1 MVHSLTYYGTG
12 DGMMGG
18 KRILKGSVFLLLTG
32 VLAISPMHLAD
43 RELTAGA
50 DDEYA
55 PLVSE
60 INQILQDERLDGALA
75 GVSIREADTGER
87 IYDHF
92 GDTRLIPASNIKL
105 FTAAAAFETLGED
118 YRFST
123 EIHTD
128 GIIKGKLLKGNLYLK
143 GKGDPTLLQEDF
155 EEFAQELKSQGI
167 EKIKGDLI
175 GDDTWYDDVRL
186 SEDITWQ
193 DEVYYYGA
201 QVSALTASPNEDYDA
216 GSLIVEVNP
225 GDSAGAEPKVSMS
238 PETDY
243 VTIVNQAQTVPADQP
258 KTVSISREHGTN
270 EIIVEGNIPVE
281 GSRTREWIAV
291 DEPSG
296 YALDLFENA
305 LLAEGIEWAG
315 KHTLE
320 MGVTPEG
327 STLLLEHESMTLA
340 EFSIPFMKLSNN
352 GHGEVLVKE
361 MGRVVQGEGSW
372 EAGLEVM
379 EDVAGTVGVNTDT
392 ILLRDGSGMSH
403 VNLIP
408 VNEVSQLLVGVQN
421 KSWFDSYLN
430 ALPVAGNAERFVGGT
445 LRNRMKE
452 TAAQENV
459 RAKTG
464 TLTAVSA
471 LSGYATTKDGKPLI
485 FSIIINNDLASV
497 TPIEDAIATAIAE
510 SGEEQ

>member
-1 MVHSLTYYGTG
+1 MAGKKFLAGAIFLMVTG
-12 DGMMGG
+12 A
-18 KRILKGSVFLLLTG
+18 
-32 VLAISPMHLAD
+32 LAISPLQFA
-43 RELTAGA
+43 EQEITAGA

-55 PLVSE
+55 SLANE

-75 GVSIREADTGER
+75 GVSIRDAETGEK

-92 GDTRLIPASNIKL
+92 GDTRLVPASNIKL

-118 YRFST
+118 YRFTT

-128 GIIKGKLLKGNLYLK
+128 GAVKGKMLKGNLYLK

-167 EKIKGDLI
+167 QKIKGDLI

-193 DEVYYYGA
+193 DEIYYYGA

-225 GDSAGAEPKVSMS
+225 GDSAGIEPKVSLA
-238 PETDY
+238 PQTDY
-243 VTIVNQAQTVPADQP
+243 VTIVNRAKTVAADQP
-258 KTVSISREHGTN
+258 KTVSISRKHGTN
-270 EIIVEGNIPVE
+270 QIVVEGNIPLE

-320 MGVTPEG
+320 MGETPDD
-327 STLLLEHESMTLA
+327 STLLVEHESMSLA
-340 EFSIPFMKLSNN
+340 ELSIPFMKLSNN
-352 GHGEVLVKE
+352 GHGEVLAKE
-361 MGRVVQGEGSW
+361 MGRAVKGEGSW

-379 EDVAGTVGVNTDT
+379 EDVAGTLGVNTDT

-403 VNLIP
+403 VNLMP
-408 VNEVSQLLVGVQN
+408 VNEISQLLFGVQ
-421 KSWFDSYLN
+421 SRPWYGSYLN
-430 ALPVAGNAERFVGGT
+430 SLPVAADAERFVGGT

-452 TAAQENV
+452 TAAQQNV
-459 RAKTG
+459 KAKTG

-510 SGEEQ
+510 SGKEQ

>member
-1 MVHSLTYYGTG
+1 MDTVLHYLTYYGTG
-12 DGMMGG
+12 DVVMTRKNMM
-18 KRILKGSVFLLLTG
+18 KSFVALLLVT
-32 VLAISPMHLAD
+32 VIMVY
-43 RELTAGA
+43 LTDYENKAGA
-50 DDEYA
+50 DGEYA

-60 INQILQDERLDGALA
+60 INEILHDERLDGALI
-75 GVSIREADTGER
+75 GVSIRKADTGEK

-92 GDTRLIPASNIKL
+92 GDTRLIPASNMKL

-118 YRFST
+118 YRFTT

-128 GIIKGKLLKGNLYLK
+128 GTIKGDMLKGNLYLK

-155 EEFAQELKSQGI
+155 EKFARELKSQGI
-167 EKIKGDLI
+167 QKIKGDLI
-175 GDDTWYDDVRL
+175 GDDTWYDKVRL

-201 QVSALTASPNEDYDA
+201 QVSALTASPNNDYDA
-216 GSLIVEVNP
+216 GSLIIEVN
-225 GDSAGAEPKVSMS
+225 AGGAVGEEPKVSLT

-243 VTIVNQAQTVPADQP
+243 VTIINKAKTVSVDQA

-270 EIIVEGNIPVE
+270 QIIIEGNIPVD
-281 GSRTREWIAV
+281 GSRKREWIAV

-315 KHTLE
+315 KYTMKME
-320 MGVTPEG
+320 ETPEN
-327 STLLLEHESMTLA
+327 STLLLEHHSMTLA
-340 EFSIPFMKLSNN
+340 ELSIPFMKLSNN

-361 MGRVVQGEGSW
+361 MGRLIEGQGSW
-372 EAGLEVM
+372 EAGLSVM
-379 EDVAGTVGVNTDT
+379 ENVAETLGVNTNT

-408 VNEVSQLLVGVQN
+408 TNEISQLLFGIRS
-421 KSWFDSYLN
+421 KEWFNSYIN
-430 ALPVAGNAERFVGGT
+430 ALPVAGNTERFVGGT

-452 TAAQENV
+452 TAAQQNV
-459 RAKTG
+459 KAKTG

-471 LSGYATTKDGKPLI
+471 LSGYVTTKDEEPLI

-497 TPIEDAIATAIAE
+497 TAIEDAIATAIAE
-510 SGEEQ
+510 SSE

>member
-1 MVHSLTYYGTG
+1 
-12 DGMMGG
+12 MGG
-18 KRILKGSVFLLLTG
+18 KKFVAGAIFLMVTG
-32 VLAISPMHLAD
+32 ALAISPLQFA
-43 RELTAGA
+43 EQEITAGA

-55 PLVSE
+55 SLANE

-75 GVSIREADTGER
+75 GVSIRDAETGEK

-92 GDTRLIPASNIKL
+92 GDTRLVPASNIKL

-118 YRFST
+118 YRFTT

-128 GIIKGKLLKGNLYLK
+128 GAVKGKMLKGNLYLK

-155 EEFAQELKSQGI
+155 EEFAQELKNQGI
-167 EKIKGDLI
+167 QKIKGDLI

-193 DEVYYYGA
+193 DEIYYYGA

-225 GDSAGAEPKVSMS
+225 GDSAGIEPKVSLA
-238 PETDY
+238 PQTDY
-243 VTIVNQAQTVPADQP
+243 VTIVNRAKTVAADQP
-258 KTVSISREHGTN
+258 KTVSISRKHGTN
-270 EIIVEGNIPVE
+270 QIVVEGNIPVE
-281 GSRTREWIAV
+281 GSRMREWIAV

-320 MGVTPEG
+320 MGETPDD
-327 STLLLEHESMTLA
+327 STLLVEHESMSLA
-340 EFSIPFMKLSNN
+340 ELSIPFMKLSNN
-352 GHGEVLVKE
+352 GHGEVLAKE
-361 MGRVVQGEGSW
+361 MGRAVKGEGSW

-379 EDVAGTVGVNTDT
+379 EDVAGTLGVNTDT

-403 VNLIP
+403 VNLMP
-408 VNEVSQLLVGVQN
+408 VNEISQLLFGVQ
-421 KSWFDSYLN
+421 SRPWYGSYLN
-430 ALPVAGNAERFVGGT
+430 SLPVAADAERFVGGT

-452 TAAQENV
+452 TAAQQNV
-459 RAKTG
+459 KAKTG

-510 SGEEQ
+510 SGKEQ

>member
-1 MVHSLTYYGTG
+1 MTGKKFLAGAIFLMVTG
-12 DGMMGG
+12 A
-18 KRILKGSVFLLLTG
+18 
-32 VLAISPMHLAD
+32 LAISPLQFAE
-43 RELTAGA
+43 REITAGA

-55 PLVSE
+55 SLANE

-75 GVSIREADTGER
+75 GVSIREAETGEK

-92 GDTRLIPASNIKL
+92 GDTRLVPASNTKL

-118 YRFST
+118 YRFTT

-128 GIIKGKLLKGNLYLK
+128 GAVKGKMLKGNLYLK

-167 EKIKGDLI
+167 QKIKGDLI

-193 DEVYYYGA
+193 DEIYYYGA

-225 GDSAGAEPKVSMS
+225 GDSAGIEPKVSLS
-238 PETDY
+238 PKTDY
-243 VTIVNQAQTVPADQP
+243 VTIVNRAKTVAADQP
-258 KTVSISREHGTN
+258 KTVAISREHGTN
-270 EIIVEGNIPVE
+270 QIVVEGNIPVE

-320 MGVTPEG
+320 MGETPDD
-327 STLLLEHESMTLA
+327 STLLVEHESMTLA
-340 EFSIPFMKLSNN
+340 ELSIPFMKLSNN
-352 GHGEVLVKE
+352 GHGEVLAKE
-361 MGRVVQGEGSW
+361 MGRAVKGEGSW

-379 EDVAGTVGVNTDT
+379 EDVAGTLGVNTDT

-403 VNLIP
+403 VNLMP
-408 VNEVSQLLVGVQN
+408 VNEISQLLFGVQ
-421 KSWFDSYLN
+421 SRPWYGSYLN
-430 ALPVAGNAERFVGGT
+430 SLPVAADAERFVGGT

-452 TAAQENV
+452 TAAQQNV
-459 RAKTG
+459 KAKTG

-510 SGEEQ
+510 SGKEQ

>member
-1 MVHSLTYYGTG
+1 MA
-12 DGMMGG
+12 G
-18 KRILKGSVFLLLTG
+18 KRVLTG
-32 VLAISPMHLAD
+32 AAFLIVAGALAVSPIQFVE
-43 RELTAGA
+43 RQITAGA

-55 PLVSE
+55 SLANEV
-60 INQILQDERLDGALA
+60 NQILQDERLDGALA
-75 GVSIREADTGER
+75 GVSIRNAETGEK

-92 GDTRLIPASNIKL
+92 GDTRLVPASNMKL

-118 YRFST
+118 YRFTT

-128 GIIKGKLLKGNLYLK
+128 GTVKGKMLKGNLYLK

-155 EEFAQELKSQGI
+155 EEFAQELKSLGI
-167 EKIKGDLI
+167 QKIKGDLI

-225 GDSAGAEPKVSMS
+225 GDSAGTEPKVSLS

-243 VTIVNQAQTVPADQP
+243 VTIINRAKTVAADQP

-270 EIIVEGNIPVE
+270 QIVVEGNIPVE

-320 MGVTPEG
+320 MGETPAG

-340 EFSIPFMKLSNN
+340 EFSIPFMKLCNN
-352 GHGEVLVKE
+352 GHGEVLAKE
-361 MGRVVQGEGSW
+361 MGRAVKGEGSW
-372 EAGLEVM
+372 EAGLQVM
-379 EDVAGTVGVNTDT
+379 EDVAGTLGVNTDT

-403 VNLIP
+403 VNLMP
-408 VNEVSQLLVGVQN
+408 VNEVSQLLYGVQ
-421 KSWFDSYLN
+421 SRPWYGSYLN
-430 ALPVAGNAERFVGGT
+430 ALPVAGDEKRFVGGT

-452 TAAQENV
+452 TAAQQNV
-459 RAKTG
+459 KAKTG

-471 LSGYATTKDGKPLI
+471 LSGYATTKDGKPMI
-485 FSIIINNDLASV
+485 FSIIINNDLDSV

-510 SGEEQ
+510 SGEEL

>member
-12 DGMMGG
+12 DGFMGS
-18 KRILKGSVFLLLTG
+18 RQVLKGSVFLLLAG
-32 VLAISPMHLAD
+32 VLAVSPMRLAD
-43 RELTAGA
+43 NEITAGA
-50 DDEYA
+50 DSEYA

-75 GVSIREADTGER
+75 GVSIREAGTGER

-92 GDTRLIPASNIKL
+92 GDIRLIPASNMKL

-118 YRFST
+118 FRFST

-128 GIIKGKLLKGNLYLK
+128 GALKGKMLKGNLYLK
-143 GKGDPTLLQEDF
+143 GKGDPTLLQGDF
-155 EEFAQELKSQGI
+155 EQFAQELKSQGI
-167 EKIKGDLI
+167 KKIKGDLI

-186 SEDITWQ
+186 SEDITWK

-225 GDSAGAEPKVSMS
+225 GESAGSEPKVSLS

-243 VTIVNQAQTVPADQP
+243 VTIINRAKTVPADQA

-270 EIIVEGNIPVE
+270 RIVVEGNIPAE

-315 KHTLE
+315 KHSMK
-320 MGVTPEG
+320 MGTTPAN

-352 GHGEVLVKE
+352 GHAEVLVKE
-361 MGRVVQGEGSW
+361 MGRAVQGEGSW

-379 EDVAGTVGVNTDT
+379 ENVAGTLGVNTDT

-408 VNEVSQLLVGVQN
+408 VNEISQLLYGVQN
-421 KSWFDSYLN
+421 KPWFDSYLN
-430 ALPVAGNAERFVGGT
+430 ALPVAGNTERFVGGT

-452 TAAQENV
+452 TAAQNNV
-459 RAKTG
+459 QAKTG
-464 TLTAVSA
+464 SLTAVSS
-471 LSGYATTKDGKPLI
+471 LSGYATTKDGKTLI

>member
-1 MVHSLTYYGTG
+1 MI
-12 DGMMGG
+12 G
-18 KRILKGSVFLLLTG
+18 KRILKGAALLLMAG
-32 VLAISPMHLAD
+32 AVAVSPMQFNERVIIAD
-43 RELTAGA
+43 A

-55 PLVSE
+55 PLVSK
-60 INQILQDERLDGALA
+60 INQILQDERLKGALA
-75 GVSIREADTGER
+75 GVSIREAETGEK

-92 GDTRLIPASNIKL
+92 GDTRLVPASNMKL

-118 YRFST
+118 YRFTT

-128 GIIKGKLLKGNLYLK
+128 GAIKGKMLKGNLYLK

-155 EEFAQELKSQGI
+155 EQFAQELKNQGI
-167 EKIKGDLI
+167 KKIKGDLI

-201 QVSALTASPNEDYDA
+201 QVSALTASPNKDYDA

-225 GDSAGAEPKVSMS
+225 ADSAGAEPAVTLS
-238 PETDY
+238 PQTDY
-243 VTIVNQAQTVPADQP
+243 VTIVNRAQTVAADQP
-258 KTVSISREHGTN
+258 NTVSIGREHGTN
-270 EIIVEGNIPVE
+270 HIVIEGDIPAE
-281 GSRTREWIAV
+281 GARTREWIAV

-315 KHTLE
+315 KHQLV
-320 MGVTPEG
+320 MGETPAD
-327 STLLLEHESMTLA
+327 STLLLEHKSMTLE

-352 GHGEVLVKE
+352 GHGEVLAKE
-361 MGRVVQGEGSW
+361 MGRVVKGEGSW
-372 EAGLEVM
+372 KAGLEVM
-379 EDVAGTVGVNTDT
+379 ENVAGTLGVNTDT

-403 VNLIP
+403 VNLMP
-408 VNEVSQLLVGVQN
+408 VNEISELLFGVQR

-430 ALPVAGNAERFVGGT
+430 ALPVAGDAERFVGGT
-445 LRNRMKE
+445 LRNRLKD
-452 TAAQENV
+452 TAAQQNV
-459 RAKTG
+459 KAKTG

-485 FSIIINNDLASV
+485 FSIIINNDLATV
-497 TPIEDAIATAIAE
+497 TPIEDAIAIAIAE
-510 SGEEQ
+510 SGEKLP

>member
-1 MVHSLTYYGTG
+1 MAGAIFLMVTG
-12 DGMMGG
+12 A
-18 KRILKGSVFLLLTG
+18 
-32 VLAISPMHLAD
+32 LAISPLQFA
-43 RELTAGA
+43 EQEITAGA

-55 PLVSE
+55 SLANE

-75 GVSIREADTGER
+75 GVSIRDAETGEK

-92 GDTRLIPASNIKL
+92 GDTRLVPASNIKL

-118 YRFST
+118 YRFTT

-128 GIIKGKLLKGNLYLK
+128 GAVKGKMLKGNLYLK

-167 EKIKGDLI
+167 QKIKGDLI

-193 DEVYYYGA
+193 DEIYYYGA

-225 GDSAGAEPKVSMS
+225 GDSAGIEPKVSLA
-238 PETDY
+238 PQTDY
-243 VTIVNQAQTVPADQP
+243 VTIVNRAKTVAADQP
-258 KTVSISREHGTN
+258 KTVSISRKHGTN
-270 EIIVEGNIPVE
+270 QIVVEGNIPLE

-320 MGVTPEG
+320 MGETPDD
-327 STLLLEHESMTLA
+327 STLLVEHESMSLA
-340 EFSIPFMKLSNN
+340 ELSIPFMKLSNN
-352 GHGEVLVKE
+352 GHGEVLAKE
-361 MGRVVQGEGSW
+361 MGRAVKGEGSW

-379 EDVAGTVGVNTDT
+379 EDVAGTLGVNTDT

-403 VNLIP
+403 VNLMP
-408 VNEVSQLLVGVQN
+408 VNEISQLLFGVQ
-421 KSWFDSYLN
+421 SRPWYGSYLN
-430 ALPVAGNAERFVGGT
+430 SLPVAADAERFVGGT

-452 TAAQENV
+452 TAAQQNV
-459 RAKTG
+459 KAKTG

-510 SGEEQ
+510 SGKEQ

>member
-1 MVHSLTYYGTG
+1 MAGRRV
-12 DGMMGG
+12 
-18 KRILKGSVFLLLTG
+18 LKGTALLLVAG
-32 VLAISPMHLAD
+32 ILAVSPM
-43 RELTAGA
+43 ELTERKITAGA
-50 DDEYA
+50 DGDYA
-55 PLVSE
+55 PLVSK

-75 GVSIREADTGER
+75 GVSIREADSGEK

-92 GDTRLIPASNIKL
+92 GDIRLVPASNIKL
-105 FTAAAAFETLGED
+105 FTAAAAFETLGENH
-118 YRFST
+118 RFTT

-128 GIIKGKLLKGNLYLK
+128 GEIKGKMLKGNLYLK

-155 EEFAQELKSQGI
+155 EQFAQDLKSLGI
-167 EKIKGDLI
+167 QKIKGDLI
-175 GDDTWYDDVRL
+175 GDDSWYDDIRL

-201 QVSALTASPNEDYDA
+201 QVSALTASPNKDYDA
-216 GSLIVEVNP
+216 GSVIVEVNP
-225 GDSAGAEPKVSMS
+225 GDSAGTEPKVSLS

-243 VTIVNQAQTVPADQP
+243 VSIVNRAKTVQAGQP

-270 EIIVEGNIPVE
+270 QIVIEGNIPIE

-315 KHTLE
+315 KHQLE
-320 MGVTPEG
+320 MGETPVN

-340 EFSIPFMKLSNN
+340 ELAIPFMKLSNN

-361 MGRVVQGEGSW
+361 MGRAVQGKGSW

-379 EDVAGTVGVNTDT
+379 EDVSGTLGINSDT

-408 VNEVSQLLVGVQN
+408 VNEVSQLLFSVQN
-421 KSWFDSYLN
+421 KEWFDSYVN
-430 ALPVAGNAERFVGGT
+430 SLPVAGDSERFVGGT
-445 LRNRMKE
+445 LRNRMKD
-452 TAAQENV
+452 TAAQQNV
-459 RAKTG
+459 KAKTG

-485 FSIIINNDLASV
+485 FSIIINNDLATV

-510 SGEEQ
+510 SGGERE

>member
-1 MVHSLTYYGTG
+1 MARSKSFKWTA
-12 DGMMGG
+12 
-18 KRILKGSVFLLLTG
+18 FLILTG
-32 VLAISPMHLAD
+32 LLAILPMQFSKHEA
-43 RELTAGA
+43 TVGA

-55 PLVSE
+55 SLVNE

-75 GVSIREADTGER
+75 GVSIREADSGEK
-87 IYDHF
+87 IYDHI
-92 GDTRLIPASNIKL
+92 GATRLVPASNMKL

-118 YRFST
+118 YRFTT
-123 EIHTD
+123 EVHTD
-128 GIIKGKLLKGNLYLK
+128 GTVKGKMLHGNLYLK

-155 EEFAQELKSQGI
+155 EQFALALKSQGI
-167 EKIKGDLI
+167 KKIKGDLI

-216 GSLIVEVNP
+216 GSVIVEVNP
-225 GDSAGAEPKVSMS
+225 GDLAGAEPKVSLT
-238 PETDY
+238 PQTDY
-243 VTIVNQAQTVPADQP
+243 VTIVNHAKTVAAEQP

-270 EIIVEGNIPVE
+270 QIVIEGNIPVE

-305 LLAEGIEWAG
+305 LIAQGIEWAG
-315 KHTLE
+315 KHSVK
-320 MGVTPEG
+320 MGETPAD

-352 GHGEVLVKE
+352 GHGEVLAKE
-361 MGRVVQGEGSW
+361 MGRAVQGTGSW

-379 EDVAGTVGVNTDT
+379 ENVAGELGVNTET

-408 VNEVSQLLVGVQN
+408 VNEVSQLLFGAQN

-430 ALPVAGNAERFVGGT
+430 ALPVAGAPERFVGGT

-452 TAAQENV
+452 TAAQQNV
-459 RAKTG
+459 KAKTG

-485 FSIIINNDLASV
+485 FSIIINNDLSTV

-510 SGEEQ
+510 WDAE

>member
-1 MVHSLTYYGTG
+1 MVTG
-12 DGMMGG
+12 A
-18 KRILKGSVFLLLTG
+18 
-32 VLAISPMHLAD
+32 LAISPLQFA
-43 RELTAGA
+43 EQEITAGA

-55 PLVSE
+55 SLANE

-75 GVSIREADTGER
+75 GVSIRDAETGEK

-92 GDTRLIPASNIKL
+92 GDTRLVPASNIKL

-118 YRFST
+118 YRFTT

-128 GIIKGKLLKGNLYLK
+128 GAVKGKMLKGNLYLK

-155 EEFAQELKSQGI
+155 EEFAQELKNQGI
-167 EKIKGDLI
+167 QKIKGDLI

-193 DEVYYYGA
+193 DEIYYYGA

-225 GDSAGAEPKVSMS
+225 GDSAGIEPKVSLA
-238 PETDY
+238 PQTDY
-243 VTIVNQAQTVPADQP
+243 VTIVNRAKTVAADQP
-258 KTVSISREHGTN
+258 KTVSISRKHGTN
-270 EIIVEGNIPVE
+270 QIVVEGNIPVE
-281 GSRTREWIAV
+281 GSRMREWIAV

-320 MGVTPEG
+320 MGETPDD
-327 STLLLEHESMTLA
+327 STLLVEHESMSLA
-340 EFSIPFMKLSNN
+340 ELSIPFMKLSNN
-352 GHGEVLVKE
+352 GHGEVLAKE
-361 MGRVVQGEGSW
+361 MGRAVKGEGSW

-379 EDVAGTVGVNTDT
+379 EDVAGTLGVNTDT

-403 VNLIP
+403 VNLMP
-408 VNEVSQLLVGVQN
+408 VNEISQLLFGVQ
-421 KSWFDSYLN
+421 SRPWYGSYLN
-430 ALPVAGNAERFVGGT
+430 SLPVAADAERFVGGT

-452 TAAQENV
+452 TAAQQNV
-459 RAKTG
+459 KAKTG

-510 SGEEQ
+510 SGKEQ

>member
-1 MVHSLTYYGTG
+1 
-12 DGMMGG
+12 MGG
-18 KRILKGSVFLLLTG
+18 KKFLAGAIFLMVTG
-32 VLAISPMHLAD
+32 ALAISPLQFA
-43 RELTAGA
+43 EQEITAGA

-55 PLVSE
+55 SLANE

-75 GVSIREADTGER
+75 GVSIRDAETGEK

-92 GDTRLIPASNIKL
+92 GDTRLVPASNIKL

-118 YRFST
+118 YRFTT

-128 GIIKGKLLKGNLYLK
+128 GAVKGKMLKGNLYLK

-167 EKIKGDLI
+167 QKIKGDLI

-193 DEVYYYGA
+193 DEIYYYGA

-225 GDSAGAEPKVSMS
+225 GDSAGIEPKVSLA
-238 PETDY
+238 PQTDY
-243 VTIVNQAQTVPADQP
+243 VTIVNRAKTVAADQP
-258 KTVSISREHGTN
+258 KTVSISRKHGTN
-270 EIIVEGNIPVE
+270 QIVVEGNIPLE

-320 MGVTPEG
+320 MGETPDD
-327 STLLLEHESMTLA
+327 STLLVEHESMSLA
-340 EFSIPFMKLSNN
+340 ELSIPFMKLSNN
-352 GHGEVLVKE
+352 GHGEVLAKE
-361 MGRVVQGEGSW
+361 MGRAVKGEGSW

-379 EDVAGTVGVNTDT
+379 EDVAGTLGVNTDT

-403 VNLIP
+403 VNLMP
-408 VNEVSQLLVGVQN
+408 VNEISQLLFGVQ
-421 KSWFDSYLN
+421 SRPWYGSYLN
-430 ALPVAGNAERFVGGT
+430 SLPVAADAERFVGGT

-452 TAAQENV
+452 TAAQQNV
-459 RAKTG
+459 KAKTG

-510 SGEEQ
+510 SGKEQ

>member
-1 MVHSLTYYGTG
+1 MARNKVFKVAAFL
-12 DGMMGG
+12 
-18 KRILKGSVFLLLTG
+18 ILAG
-32 VLAISPMHLAD
+32 VLAISPMQFTDH
-43 RELTAGA
+43 ETTAGA
-50 DDEYA
+50 DDKYA
-55 PLVSE
+55 PLVNE

-75 GVSIREADTGER
+75 GVSIRQANSGEK

-92 GDTRLIPASNIKL
+92 GDARLVPASNMKL

-118 YRFST
+118 YRFTT

-128 GIIKGKLLKGNLYLK
+128 GTVKGRMLKGNLYLK

-155 EEFAQELKSQGI
+155 EQFALELKSQGI
-167 EKIKGDLI
+167 QKIKGDLI
-175 GDDTWYDDVRL
+175 GDDTWYDNVRL

-216 GSLIVEVNP
+216 GSVIVEVNP
-225 GDSAGAEPKVSMS
+225 GDQAGAEPTVSLT
-238 PETDY
+238 PQTDY
-243 VTIVNQAQTVPADQP
+243 VTIVNRAKTVAADQP

-270 EIIVEGNIPVE
+270 QIVIDGDIPFE

-305 LLAEGIEWAG
+305 LLAQGIEWAG
-315 KHTLE
+315 KHKMK
-320 MGVTPEG
+320 MGATPAD

-352 GHGEVLVKE
+352 GHGEVLTKE
-361 MGRVVQGEGSW
+361 MGRIVQGEGSW

-379 EDVAGTVGVNTDT
+379 GNVAGALGVNTDT

-408 VNEVSQLLVGVQN
+408 VNEVSQLLFGVQN
-421 KSWFDSYLN
+421 KSWFDSYSN
-430 ALPVAGNAERFVGGT
+430 ALPVAGAEERFVGGT

-452 TAAQENV
+452 TAAQQNV

-471 LSGYATTKDGKPLI
+471 LSGYATTKAGKLLI
-485 FSIIINNDLASV
+485 FSIIINNDLALV

-510 SGEEQ
+510 SGGE

>member
-1 MVHSLTYYGTG
+1 
-12 DGMMGG
+12 MGG
-18 KRILKGSVFLLLTG
+18 KKFLAGAIFLMVTG
-32 VLAISPMHLAD
+32 ALAISPLQFA
-43 RELTAGA
+43 EQEITAGA

-55 PLVSE
+55 SLANE

-75 GVSIREADTGER
+75 GVSIRDAETGEK

-92 GDTRLIPASNIKL
+92 GDTRLVPASNIKL

-118 YRFST
+118 YRFTT

-128 GIIKGKLLKGNLYLK
+128 GAVKGKMLKGNLYLK

-167 EKIKGDLI
+167 QKIKGDLI

-193 DEVYYYGA
+193 DEIYYYGA

-225 GDSAGAEPKVSMS
+225 GDSAGIEPKVSLA
-238 PETDY
+238 PQTDY
-243 VTIVNQAQTVPADQP
+243 VTIVNRAKTVAADQP
-258 KTVSISREHGTN
+258 KTVSISRKHGTN
-270 EIIVEGNIPVE
+270 QIVVEGNIPLE

-320 MGVTPEG
+320 MGETPDD
-327 STLLLEHESMTLA
+327 STLLVEHESMTLA
-340 EFSIPFMKLSNN
+340 ELSIPFMKLSNN
-352 GHGEVLVKE
+352 GHGEVLAKE
-361 MGRVVQGEGSW
+361 MGRAVKGEGSW

-379 EDVAGTVGVNTDT
+379 EDVAGTLGVNTDT

-403 VNLIP
+403 VNLMP
-408 VNEVSQLLVGVQN
+408 VNEISQLLFGVQ
-421 KSWFDSYLN
+421 SRPWYGSYLN
-430 ALPVAGNAERFVGGT
+430 SLPVAADAERFVGGT

-452 TAAQENV
+452 TAAQQNV
-459 RAKTG
+459 KAKTG

-510 SGEEQ
+510 SGKEQ

>member
-1 MVHSLTYYGTG
+1 MARSKFFKWTA
-12 DGMMGG
+12 
-18 KRILKGSVFLLLTG
+18 FLILTG
-32 VLAISPMHLAD
+32 LLAILPMHFSKHEA
-43 RELTAGA
+43 TVGA

-55 PLVSE
+55 SLVNE

-75 GVSIREADTGER
+75 GVSIREADSGEK
-87 IYDHF
+87 IYDHI
-92 GDTRLIPASNIKL
+92 GTTRLVPASNMKL

-118 YRFST
+118 YRFTT
-123 EIHTD
+123 EVHTD
-128 GIIKGKLLKGNLYLK
+128 GTVKGKMLHGNLYLK

-155 EEFAQELKSQGI
+155 EQFALALKSQGI
-167 EKIKGDLI
+167 KKIKGDLI

-216 GSLIVEVNP
+216 GSVIVEVNP
-225 GDSAGAEPKVSMS
+225 GDLAGAEPKVSLT
-238 PETDY
+238 PQTDY
-243 VTIVNQAQTVPADQP
+243 VTIVNHAKTVAAEQP

-270 EIIVEGNIPVE
+270 QIVIEGNIPVE

-305 LLAEGIEWAG
+305 LIAQGIEWAG
-315 KHTLE
+315 KHSVT
-320 MGVTPEG
+320 MGETPAD
-327 STLLLEHESMTLA
+327 STLLLEHESMTLS

-352 GHGEVLVKE
+352 GHGEVLTKE
-361 MGRVVQGEGSW
+361 MGRVVQGTGSW

-379 EDVAGTVGVNTDT
+379 ENVAGELGVNTET

-408 VNEVSQLLVGVQN
+408 VNEVSQLLFGAQN

-430 ALPVAGNAERFVGGT
+430 ALPVAGAPERFVGGT

-452 TAAQENV
+452 TAAQQNV
-459 RAKTG
+459 KAKTG

-485 FSIIINNDLASV
+485 FSIIINNDLSTV

-510 SGEEQ
+510 WDAE

>member
-1 MVHSLTYYGTG
+1 MAGAIFLMVTG
-12 DGMMGG
+12 A
-18 KRILKGSVFLLLTG
+18 
-32 VLAISPMHLAD
+32 LAISPLQFA
-43 RELTAGA
+43 EQEITAGA

-55 PLVSE
+55 SLANE

-75 GVSIREADTGER
+75 GVSIREAETGEK

-92 GDTRLIPASNIKL
+92 GDTRLVPASNTKL

-118 YRFST
+118 YRFTT

-128 GIIKGKLLKGNLYLK
+128 GAVKGKMLKGNLYLK

-167 EKIKGDLI
+167 QKIKGDLI

-193 DEVYYYGA
+193 DEIYYYGA

-225 GDSAGAEPKVSMS
+225 GDSAGIEPKVSLA
-238 PETDY
+238 PQTDY
-243 VTIVNQAQTVPADQP
+243 VTIVNRAKTVAADQP
-258 KTVSISREHGTN
+258 KTVSISRKHGTN
-270 EIIVEGNIPVE
+270 QIVVEGNIPLE

-320 MGVTPEG
+320 MGETPDD
-327 STLLLEHESMTLA
+327 STLLVEHESMSLA
-340 EFSIPFMKLSNN
+340 ELSIPFMKLSNN
-352 GHGEVLVKE
+352 GHGEVLAKE
-361 MGRVVQGEGSW
+361 MGRAVKGEGSW

-379 EDVAGTVGVNTDT
+379 EDVAGTLGVNTDT

-403 VNLIP
+403 VNLMP
-408 VNEVSQLLVGVQN
+408 VNEISQLLFGVQ
-421 KSWFDSYLN
+421 SRPWYGSYLN
-430 ALPVAGNAERFVGGT
+430 SLPVAADAERFVGGT

-452 TAAQENV
+452 TAAQQNV
-459 RAKTG
+459 KAKTG

-510 SGEEQ
+510 SGKEQ